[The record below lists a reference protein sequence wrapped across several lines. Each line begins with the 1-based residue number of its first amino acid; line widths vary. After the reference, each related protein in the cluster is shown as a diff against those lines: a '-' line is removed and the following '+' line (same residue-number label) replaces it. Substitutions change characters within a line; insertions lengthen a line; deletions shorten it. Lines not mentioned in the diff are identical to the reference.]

1 MKIGRSGYQNVD
13 LSKFT
18 GETTT
23 IPGIYAK
30 VTSGLPLK
38 IHNLIE
44 VGDFFTYGT
53 ISEGV
58 ALIPIII
65 KVDSS
70 FIIASLTVTAD
81 DTVSL
86 TE

>member
-13 LSKFT
+13 LSAFL
-18 GETTT
+18 GEPTT

-58 ALIPIII
+58 VLIPIII
-65 KVDSS
+65 KDNGS
-70 FIIASLTVTAD
+70 FIIASLTVTTD
-81 DTVSL
+81 NTVSL